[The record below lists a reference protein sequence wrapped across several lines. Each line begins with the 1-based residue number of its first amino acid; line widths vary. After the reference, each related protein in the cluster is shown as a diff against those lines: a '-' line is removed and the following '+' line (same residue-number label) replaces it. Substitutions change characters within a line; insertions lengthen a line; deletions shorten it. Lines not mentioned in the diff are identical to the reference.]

1 VKDSVQR
8 LFLISV
14 CFFIALTTTSARPAA
29 DNSGK
34 RQVELD
40 GQHNFRDLGGY
51 ETTDGRFVK
60 WETLYRSGELHALS
74 DEDVEILDALGID
87 IVVSFLTANEIAT
100 RGEDRVPERVIE
112 VSLPLDG
119 DLGVDGMIDELLH
132 ARQTGDFARVP
143 PDINPEIHRS
153 LMTEGSGQY
162 ADFLLLAAESDDSTL
177 LFHCSHGVHRTG
189 TAAALLL
196 SALGVPW
203 DTVREDYLL
212 SNDYRSD
219 EITPRLEQLKMQ
231 YAEYKGISVDDVD
244 TTNMDAFYIL
254 EGTYIDAS
262 LDYAV
267 AEYGS
272 MDNYIR
278 KGLGIGDDVIEKLK
292 ELYLEN

>member
-1 VKDSVQR
+1 V
-8 LFLISV
+8 F
-14 CFFIALTTTSARPAA
+14 
-29 DNSGK
+29 
-34 RQVELD
+34 
-40 GQHNFRDLGGY
+40 
-51 ETTDGRFVK
+51 
-60 WETLYRSGELHALS
+60 
-74 DEDVEILDALGID
+74 
-87 IVVSFLTANEIAT
+87 FLTPNEKAT
-100 RGEDRVPERVIE
+100 RGEDRVPDNIIE

-132 ARQTGDFARVP
+132 ARQTGDFSRVP

-153 LMTEGSGQY
+153 PMTEGSEQY
-162 ADFLLLAAESDDSTL
+162 ADFLLLAAESDDLTL

-231 YAEYKGISVDDVD
+231 YAEYKGIPVDDVD

-254 EGTYIDAS
+254 DGTYIDAS
-262 LDYAV
+262 LDFAV

-278 KGLGIGDDVIEKLK
+278 EGLGISDNVIEKLR